1 MDISVKL
8 PGLNLKNPI
17 IPASGCFGFGK
28 EYAEL
33 YDLSVLGGIAI
44 KSATPQERF
53 GNPTPRI
60 AETPMGMLNAI
71 GLQNKGVDSIIKN
84 ELPFLAQYDTEIM
97 ANVAGACEED
107 YVEVIK
113 KLNGQPVIKAY
124 ELNISCPNVKHGG
137 IGLGTKPELA
147 AHVTKICKESATKPV
162 YVKLSPNVTD
172 IVEIAKAVEEAGA
185 DGIVLIN
192 TLMGMRIN
200 LKTGKPLLANVTGG
214 LSGPA
219 IKPVA
224 LRMVY
229 QVAQAVNIPIIG
241 VGGITCAEDVL
252 EFLNAGASAVEVGA
266 QNLVDPYVCP
276 KIIEDLPK
284 VLEKYGYK
292 NIEEAV
298 GRSFK

>member
-113 KLNGQPVIKAY
+113 KLNDQPVIKAY

-147 AHVTKICKESATKPV
+147 AHVTKICKEAATKPV

-200 LKTGKPLLANVTGG
+200 LKTGKPLLA
-214 LSGPA
+214 LSL
-219 IKPVA
+219 IH
-224 LRMVY
+224 
-229 QVAQAVNIPIIG
+229 I
-241 VGGITCAEDVL
+241 
-252 EFLNAGASAVEVGA
+252 
-266 QNLVDPYVCP
+266 
-276 KIIEDLPK
+276 
-284 VLEKYGYK
+284 
-292 NIEEAV
+292 
-298 GRSFK
+298 

>member
-97 ANVAGACEED
+97 ANVAGACEDVLHIWDSKFQKDRMIPMSQTLTSVCIAYSKNCNSGKLPYAYFFSPNGNRRYSAQTIYNRFRDVLFICGIPHRGKGKGPRLHDLRHTFAVHSLQQLAENGED
-107 YVEVIK
+107 LYTVLPILSEYMGHSSV
-113 KLNGQPVIKAY
+113 
-124 ELNISCPNVKHGG
+124 
-137 IGLGTKPELA
+137 
-147 AHVTKICKESATKPV
+147 SATQYYLRLTAEVFP
-162 YVKLSPNVTD
+162 D
-172 IVEIAKAVEEAGA
+172 IMEMVEEKFG
-185 DGIVLIN
+185 D
-192 TLMGMRIN
+192 
-200 LKTGKPLLANVTGG
+200 
-214 LSGPA
+214 
-219 IKPVA
+219 
-224 LRMVY
+224 VY
-229 QVAQAVNIPIIG
+229 P
-241 VGGITCAEDVL
+241 
-252 EFLNAGASAVEVGA
+252 EV
-266 QNLVDPYVCP
+266 VCD
-276 KIIEDLPK
+276 E
-284 VLEKYGYK
+284 
-292 NIEEAV
+292 
-298 GRSFK
+298 

>member
-113 KLNGQPVIKAY
+113 KLNDQPVIKAY

-147 AHVTKICKESATKPV
+147 AHVTKICKEAATKPV

-185 DGIVLIN
+185 DGIMIHSRKKDP
-192 TLMGMRIN
+192 TEI
-200 LKTGKPLLANVTGG
+200 
-214 LSGPA
+214 
-219 IKPVA
+219 
-224 LRMVY
+224 
-229 QVAQAVNIPIIG
+229 
-241 VGGITCAEDVL
+241 L
-252 EFLNAGASAVEVGA
+252 EFCTKFREIYKDIPLVVVPTSYNSVTEKELGEYGVNVVIYANQLIRSAFPAMQQTAIDILKNHRALEVDERIMPIKEVIS
-266 QNLVDPYVCP
+266 LIDT
-276 KIIEDLPK
+276 L
-284 VLEKYGYK
+284 
-292 NIEEAV
+292 
-298 GRSFK
+298 